1 MESQCRPFARLPYA
15 PSFKIGNL
23 ETMEV
28 RLSKWIG
35 ISLRIANGVK
45 NIPYTAEPE
54 SGVHPVVW
62 LTKEPHRLDEIP
74 ELQED
79 ATLKQL
85 VVEANSPGRRFETF
99 RCLATEELDEDG
111 QWSAYRNVGFIYRNR
126 QWFQDYGSQMM
137 VVGEILGFALE
148 SIATPD
154 NGSPFAVELQQANL
168 KEEGIRGWS
177 VDVWLQQ
184 RAGTREEASNLAGEL
199 LRILVPIL
207 GRRIGP

>member
-1 MESQCRPFARLPYA
+1 
-15 PSFKIGNL
+15 
-23 ETMEV
+23 MEV